1 MSVYQRK
8 FSYLN
13 KSNTD
18 FGLQVVAFDPD
29 DGEMD
34 SYLSVES
41 VYTDKFDG
49 TRRYDYGAKYKDT
62 AMLYITMVKN
72 NYADFSRAELREILG
87 WLTGLRKVSWLD
99 LYDDDSGE
107 ISYSFLGRITDVKL
121 QKMDARVIG
130 IKVEFTSVS
139 PWAYSSVQKIELTLD
154 GNSTL
159 VPVCNCS
166 DEHSL
171 YLHPNI
177 TFVNKTSNGSLNI
190 LNRTTGEETKIK
202 SLSTNEKVILD
213 TNKIIYSDNQMKIF
227 SDDFNF
233 VWPRLVNGY
242 NHLYITGIGHL
253 IIEYRNTFKIADA
266 FDDNDDMN
274 TTPANKNIL
283 HLKDITLL
291 IDDWVPAGNGRYF
304 QNIRL
309 DCATEYTKIDLQPT
323 ETQILALHNDGVEIQ
338 VINNKGDIKVYSY
351 GGKPSN
357 NLEIQ
362 STLEETNRSINR
374 RYQNVTLY
382 ADAWKG
388 QDNIYTQPVYIN
400 YLKKNEI
407 IAIIPTTIQS
417 DSLNEIETVIFIKND
432 NGNAIAYAVGYA
444 PDIDYNFEVSVT
456 ETTTNVYKACTL
468 PEEDIFV
475 EPLYY

>member
-8 FSYLN
+8 FGYLN
-13 KSNTD
+13 RFNTD

-41 VYTDKFDG
+41 VFTDKFDG
-49 TRRYDYGAKYKDT
+49 TRRYDYGAKYKET
-62 AMLYITMVKN
+62 SMLYITMVKN
-72 NYADFSRAELREILG
+72 NHADFSRTELREVLG

-99 LYDDDSGE
+99 LYNDDDGK
-107 ISYSFLGRITDVKL
+107 ISYSFLGRVTDVKL

-139 PWAYSSVQKIELTLD
+139 PLAFSSVQKIELTLN
-154 GNSTL
+154 GNKIL
-159 VPVCNCS
+159 VPVCNYS
-166 DEHSL
+166 DEYSL

-177 TFVNKTSNGSLNI
+177 TFVNKSENGSLNI
-190 LNRTTGEETKIK
+190 FNRTTGEETIIN
-202 SLSTNEKVILD
+202 SLAMNEKVVLD

-233 VWPRLVNGY
+233 VWPRLVHGY
-242 NHLYITGIGHL
+242 NHLHVTGIGHL
-253 IIEYRNTFKIADA
+253 IIEYRNTFKFADA

-274 TTPANKNIL
+274 TAPPYKNIL

-291 IDDWVPAGNGRYF
+291 ADNWIPDGDNYY
-304 QNIRL
+304 QNITL
-309 DCATEYTKIDLQPT
+309 YCATKYTKIDLQPT
-323 ETQILALHNDGVEIQ
+323 ESQILSLQNEGIKLQ
-338 VINNKGDIKVYSY
+338 VINDDGNIRVYSY

-357 NLEIQ
+357 NFELQ
-362 STLEETNRSINR
+362 ATLEETDRTINR
-374 RYQNVTLY
+374 RYENITVY
-382 ADAWKG
+382 SDSWEG
-388 QDNIYTQPVYIN
+388 QDNIYTQPVYIQ

-407 IAIIPTTIQS
+407 ITVIPTTLQNDLLS
-417 DSLNEIETVIFIKND
+417 DSETTIFVKND
-432 NGNAIAYAVGYA
+432 NGHAVAYAIGYI
-444 PDIDYNFEVSVT
+444 PNIDYDFEVAVT
-456 ETTTNVYKACTL
+456 ETTTDVYKAYAL